1 MPAIKLH
8 TTLLNTANHGEF
20 FKKRMLDVADQ
31 VCPEYRQK
39 FEEVSLSKRTVACHI
54 KGIGEDLTSQ
64 LKGLVPSFQLFSL
77 AFDRTTDIDDTA
89 QLLIFVGGI
98 SENFEI
104 TEEFLSIKAM
114 KYTTTREDIFQCV
127 ENAFCTM

>member
-20 FKKRMLDVADQ
+20 FKKCMLDVADQ

-39 FEEVSLSKRTVACHI
+39 FEEVSLSRRTVACHN
-54 KGIGEDLTSQ
+54 KATGEDLTSQ

-89 QLLIFVGGI
+89 QLLIFVEGI

-104 TEEFLSIKAM
+104 TEEFLSIK
-114 KYTTTREDIFQCV
+114 Q
-127 ENAFCTM
+127 